1 MISSVYSAIVQG
13 IATQSIVIESHMS
26 SGIPQIHILGL
37 ADQTIREAKD
47 RILVALQYADIKL
60 PNKKFILS
68 LNPTDIKKQGG
79 HLDLAMA
86 ISLLK
91 ASGHFPNSELKIGA
105 LGALNL
111 SGEISETQQVFALIE
126 NLATEGC
133 DVIFIPMSCFKSRRF
148 FKTKLLVPV
157 NNLSDVVKLMK
168 ASDTVLI
175 EKCQQ
180 FLNELEHK
188 NTLDEGNPIEEING
202 SMKSNFLDFD
212 QVKGQEMAKRAIM
225 LALAGKHH
233 LLMYGPPGTGKTML
247 ASRIPSVLE
256 PLNED
261 FVYERLK
268 LLSCAGQIIDNTN
281 TNIEEPF
288 RSPHSGISL
297 AAMLGGMQA
306 HMLGEAVMAHR
317 GVLFLDE
324 MPEFKRDVLE
334 GLRGPLESG
343 VIHLSKTH
351 YKAAVPASFVL
362 IATANPCPCGYNGF
376 SDRCNCNERD
386 IQRYFSKLSGP
397 ILDRFDL
404 KIQVAFNE
412 AAEHKLNEESP
423 SKMSNR
429 QVLDSAAMHEHI
441 KRVRDLQMRRYQEAH
456 IYNGSLNPSEVEQW
470 CRLTSSGQQWVTENL
485 GMKSG
490 DDSLRHHYK
499 VVKLARTIA
508 DFDESEEIDRKH
520 LIESFYYNR
529 RRLV

>member
-1 MISSVYSAIVQG
+1 MISTVYSAIVQG
-13 IATQSIVIESHMS
+13 IATESIIIESHMS

-60 PNKKFILS
+60 PNKKFVLS

-79 HLDLAMA
+79 HMDLAMA

-91 ASGHFPNSELKIGA
+91 AAGHFPNSQLKVGA

-111 SGEISETQQVFALIE
+111 SGDISETQQVFALIE
-126 NLATEGC
+126 NLANEGC
-133 DVIFIPMSCFKSRRF
+133 DVIFIPKSCFRSRRF
-148 FKTKLLVPV
+148 FKNRLLIPV
-157 NNLSDVVKLMK
+157 SNLRDVVKLMK
-168 ASDTVLI
+168 VGDSALL
-175 EKCQQ
+175 ERCQQ
-180 FLNELEHK
+180 FLKKQEHE
-188 NTLDEGNPIEEING
+188 TSLDDGFFDEEALG
-202 SMKSNFLDFD
+202 LKTHEFLDFD
-212 QVKGQEMAKRAIM
+212 QVKGQEMAKRALM

-233 LLMYGPPGTGKTML
+233 ILLYGPPGTGKTML

-256 PLNED
+256 PLKDD

-268 LLSCAGQIIDNTN
+268 LLSCAGQIVDINSAV
-281 TNIEEPF
+281 IAEPF

-297 AAMLGGMQA
+297 SAMLGGMQA
-306 HMLGEAVMAHR
+306 HMLGEAVLAHR
-317 GVLFLDE
+317 GILFLDE

-343 VIHLSKTH
+343 EIHLSKTH
-351 YKAAVPASFVL
+351 YKAAIPASFTL

-376 SDRCNCNERD
+376 SDRCNCNDRD

-404 KIQVAFNE
+404 KVQVAFKDGT
-412 AAEHKLNEESP
+412 ALN
-423 SKMSNR
+423 SKDEKTSKNPMR
-429 QVLDSAAMHEHI
+429 QSLDSATMHGQI
-441 KRVRDLQMRRYQEAH
+441 KRVRDLQMMRYQDVK
-456 IYNGSLNPSEVEQW
+456 IYNGSLNPAEVEKW
-470 CRLTSSGQQWVTENL
+470 CRLTSSGQQWVDENL
-485 GMKSG
+485 AMRSG

-508 DFDESEEIDRKH
+508 DFDESQEIDKRH